1 MSKIPSF
8 QLCSFYMAICIAWTI
23 PYLLLVTYRNIFG
36 PLDQSSAIVL
46 NFCKLF
52 GSLCCLITF
61 FEINLVWYVIKM
73 VLKFIPRMA
82 DKEWAKVLGL
92 FNILSMSSVAYIM
105 LARGRKVQDYII
117 RHTGGYPTWK
127 LDPTEEYLTI
137 R

>member
-1 MSKIPSF
+1 
-8 QLCSFYMAICIAWTI
+8 MAICIAWTV
-23 PYLLLVTYRNIFG
+23 PYLLLITYRNIFG
-36 PLDQSSAIVL
+36 PLEQSSAKVL

-52 GSLCCLITF
+52 GSLCCLVTF

-105 LARGRKVQDYII
+105 LARGKKMQDYII